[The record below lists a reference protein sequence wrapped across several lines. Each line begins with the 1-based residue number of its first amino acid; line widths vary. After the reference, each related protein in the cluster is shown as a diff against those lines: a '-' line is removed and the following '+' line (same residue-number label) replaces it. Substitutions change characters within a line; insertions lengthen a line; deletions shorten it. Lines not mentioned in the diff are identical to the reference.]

1 MEGAGNGGRL
11 WDPRRDTR
19 GNRGQPQQQQLYDGV
34 AMGLQDGWHPGQL
47 YGDQRAGY
55 AMGMQP
61 ASAPAPMPGG
71 EMQMHNQSERE
82 RMMGQ
87 AMGMGQMGM
96 RMQMGGAGQAPY
108 QQHVDPALEYAANMR
123 AQAAGW
129 DMQGMHQ
136 HHQ

>member
-71 EMQMHNQSERE
+71 EMQMHNRPE
-82 RMMGQ
+82 
-87 AMGMGQMGM
+87 
-96 RMQMGGAGQAPY
+96 
-108 QQHVDPALEYAANMR
+108 
-123 AQAAGW
+123 
-129 DMQGMHQ
+129 
-136 HHQ
+136 